1 MILFRS
7 LVFNIF
13 FILWT
18 ALAVIIMSI
27 LLVFPRNIMA
37 SVVTIWALILAIGLR
52 VIVGLSFEV
61 RGLNN
66 IVDGNAIYAAK
77 HQSAWDTFI
86 YFLILKNPSYILK
99 KELLSIPLWGWCAK
113 RYGAI
118 PIDRKGG
125 GSALKE
131 MILNVEDRLK
141 KNMSII
147 IFPEGT
153 RTLPKEKNSYHSG
166 IAAIYKRL
174 NVPIIPVAVNSGVFW
189 GRRQFKKYPGTII
202 LQFLPIIEPGY
213 SRNELMEQLACNI
226 EEASNKLVEEAIL
239 EYPELERFFASEE
252 RLKP

>member
-1 MILFRS
+1 MIILRS
-7 LVFNIF
+7 LFFNIF

-18 ALAVIIMSI
+18 AFAVIVMSI
-27 LLVFPRNIMA
+27 LLVFPRKIMA
-37 SVVTIWALILAIGLR
+37 SIVTIWAKVLTIGLR
-52 VIVGLSFEV
+52 IIVGLSFEV
-61 RGLNN
+61 RGISN

-99 KELLSIPLWGWCAK
+99 KELLLIPFWGWCAK

-118 PIDRKGG
+118 SVDRKGG

-131 MILNVEDRLK
+131 MIFDVKDRLE

-153 RTLPKEKNSYHSG
+153 RTLPREKKPYQSG
-166 IAAIYKRL
+166 VAAIYKRL
-174 NVPIIPVAVNSGVFW
+174 NAPIIPVAVNSGVFW

-202 LQFLPIIEPGY
+202 LQFLPAIEPGY
-213 SRNELMEQLACNI
+213 SRNELMEQLVSSI
-226 EEASNKLVEEAIL
+226 ETASTTLVEEAIL
-239 EYPELERFFASEE
+239 DYPEIKRVFISE
-252 RLKP
+252 